1 MDPMDYIKYILFIL
15 AAVVL
20 IACSSDS
27 TPSSGSSTTITL
39 DLGLSD
45 VATDAGG
52 SEWTI
57 GSGVTIPPVDDLSVR
72 LTAANGGAT
81 KTWDVYSNFP
91 QRETLA
97 PGAYIIEAYYG
108 DLYQEGYDSPY
119 FYVSQ
124 QLQLRAGTTEN
135 VTMEATLANVMV
147 YLDFTDAFRSRFP
160 GFSAQLHA
168 TGGRYL
174 IINTESEAPLFVT
187 PGMVSLLLALDDDI
201 NVCAVLSRPFSAG
214 HMYHITV
221 DEQGDVLKVVTDDPQ
236 IPALELPCDAATL
249 AAPAPEAVTH
259 GFTSSSVLQLIDGQE
274 LENAVGVDFTASAP
288 IVSLPLTIDSP
299 TLRAK
304 GITRELDLAS
314 DPSSFIAL
322 GAEVKV
328 DGTSAKVDFTSLLR
342 LIEPADGDTRL
353 TLVAI
358 DAYGRAS
365 SVVVLLASYQ
375 GAEITLQALPSV
387 SLGDPT
393 AWVKVYDHEPLMAEA
408 ITLRQSTDTGE
419 MQATPF
425 TAEAIDDNGLKLTFE
440 PINGSADLTL
450 EVTYNGLNTATT
462 VYKRVAPDFTIEVD
476 PFATYALIKIVHADE
491 NVVKAICELA
501 EIEAG
506 SNVATILRRAP
517 EYGYIVITGIDSN
530 RTYPF
535 RANALPGNSTAR
547 YCPIVYATTESQE
560 QIPAGDFEEQKLSEE
575 VRKLPAGGRYSQ
587 THVGVYNHKNLVDY
601 DIYLPKEKW
610 AGTNAKTHSGKAK
623 TRNTWYIQP
632 SSRISSD
639 AKSGTKSIQ
648 LTSVGWDLDGE
659 AIPDY
664 AQVPGEFLPY
674 NPNQPNVA
682 HRAAGKAFLGSY
694 EFNHSTLEET
704 YKEGIDFYARPSGLV
719 GYYKYLPT
727 SSAPDDCG
735 LVVVEL
741 LYQDNWLDEP
751 VVVSHVEQELT
762 ASAGWTT
769 FTVPLRYEPFGPRP
783 NRLKVMFAST
793 TKVGDI
799 EYEDANV
806 PLTVDLPNSRLTGS
820 ELWIDNISFAY

>member
-1 MDPMDYIKYILFIL
+1 MDYIKYILFIL

-20 IACSSDS
+20 IACSTDS

-39 DLGLSD
+39 DLGLSA
-45 VATDAGG
+45 VATDATGT
-52 SEWTI
+52 EQPI
-57 GSGVTIPPVDDLSVR
+57 GTGVTIPPVSDMSVR
-72 LTAANGGAT
+72 ITAANGGAS

-91 QRETLA
+91 QQETLA
-97 PGAYIIEAYYG
+97 PGAYTIEAYYG

-119 FYVSQ
+119 FYVEQ

-135 VTMEATLANVMV
+135 VTMEAALANVMV
-147 YLDFTDAFRSRFP
+147 YLDFTDAFRTRFP
-160 GFSAQLHA
+160 GFSAQMHA

-174 IINTESEAPLFVT
+174 IVNNYNATPLFVT
-187 PGMVSLLLALDDDI
+187 PGVVSLLLALDDD
-201 NVCAVLSRPFSAG
+201 VSLCAVLAKPFLAG
-214 HMYHITV
+214 HVYRVTV
-221 DEQGDVLKVVTDDPQ
+221 DVQGDVLRVTTDDPQ
-236 IPALELPCDAATL
+236 IPSVELPCDAATL
-249 AAPAPEAVTH
+249 AAAVPEATTH
-259 GFTSSSVLQLIDGQE
+259 GFNSSSVLQLIDGQE
-274 LENAVGVDFTASAP
+274 LTDPVRVDFTASAP
-288 IVSLPLTIDSP
+288 IVSIPLTIDSP
-299 TLRAK
+299 TLRAR
-304 GITRELDLAS
+304 GVARELDLALE
-314 DPSSFIAL
+314 PSAITAL

-328 DGTSAKVDFTSLLR
+328 EGATARVDFTSLLR

-365 SVVVLLASYQ
+365 SAVVLLASYQ

-387 SLGDPT
+387 SLGDQT
-393 AWVKVYDHEPLMAEA
+393 AWVKVYAHEPLTAEA
-408 ITLRQSTDTGE
+408 IALRQSTDTGE
-419 MQATPF
+419 MQSTPF

-440 PINGSADLTL
+440 PINGASDLTL
-450 EVTYNGLNTATT
+450 EVTYNGLNTTT
-462 VYKRVAPDFTIEVD
+462 IVYKRVAPDFTIEVD
-476 PFATYALIKIVHADE
+476 PFATYALIKIVHGAE

-506 SNVATILRRAP
+506 SQVATILRRAP

-587 THVGVYNHKNLVDY
+587 THVGIYNHQNLVDY

-610 AGTNAKTHSGKAK
+610 AGTNAKTHSGKARN
-623 TRNTWYIQP
+623 RNTWYIQP

-664 AQVPGEFLPY
+664 AQVPGEYLPY
-674 NPNQPNVA
+674 NPNQPRVA
-682 HRAAGKAFLGSY
+682 HRAAGKVFLGGY
-694 EFNHSTLEET
+694 DFNPSTLEET
-704 YKEGIDFYARPSGLV
+704 YKEGIDFYSRPSGLV
-719 GYYKYLPT
+719 GYYKYMPT
-727 SSAPDDCG
+727 SSAPGDCG

-741 LYQDNWLDEP
+741 LYLDDWLDEP
-751 VVVSHVEQELT
+751 VVVSRVEQELT

-769 FTVPLRYEPFGPRP
+769 FTVPMRYEPFGPRP

-793 TKVGDI
+793 SKIGDI
-799 EYEDANV
+799 DYEDANV
-806 PLTVDLPNSRLTGS
+806 PLTVDLPNSRLIGS